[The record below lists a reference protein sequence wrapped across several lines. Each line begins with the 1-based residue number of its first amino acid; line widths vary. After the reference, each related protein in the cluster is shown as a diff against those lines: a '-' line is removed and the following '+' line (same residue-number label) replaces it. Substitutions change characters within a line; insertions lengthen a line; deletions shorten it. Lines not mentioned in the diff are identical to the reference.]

1 MPSFAFLQVPE
12 ENRKVSLQLIM
23 GYPFV
28 IMGLK
33 VRLFCYSQIENR
45 IVTYGKFVVVLI
57 SEWFVVIFCRSVMIL
72 FICLSFNNHRTN
84 VSFKLV
90 SVPRLVNL
98 VLLSSWSFYC
108 VLEKLTSLF
117 YQALVSPQTCQTLQ
131 YSHRQY
137 SLTGLICQQQKCSS
151 VTLKNVMCHKLSDF
165 FIQTET
171 ETKCIHTQTKDKRP
185 CHKRKKCSLHF
196 VIS

>member
-137 SLTGLICQQQKCSS
+137 SQTGLFANNKN
-151 VTLKNVMCHKLSDF
+151 VTL
-165 FIQTET
+165 
-171 ETKCIHTQTKDKRP
+171 
-185 CHKRKKCSLHF
+185 
-196 VIS
+196 